1 MLKTLTIEIP
11 EDEWLSVLDLA
22 GMTDTNESNG
32 FGWLLLKCENGLRRW
47 AVGTPHSIAII
58 NGSTT
63 DIECLVPISRRLVQF
78 AASESGTVSLVI
90 QYDANDQVLS
100 MSVIGRAGRFEVAP
114 PPAHPKDYFS
124 LITKR
129 RQTPAGITVDS
140 VILANALHAII
151 STQSGGADLYGHL
164 DVDDGV
170 LTISAD
176 IPDLGTTKCQLDGN
190 SVGHGSVQV
199 ELSALHSLVRF
210 HPTEV
215 CLHIPVV
222 DGDLLYLKSDD
233 AAGML
238 TPIMSVREQARPH
251 VEDAIIS
258 AYGKIALYRD
268 HDDDYRLVRRGTPVF
283 GRLIDSYPTRL
294 QVFAVLLDEIEA
306 TPELYEEMNDY
317 NVALGYVRVT
327 HMEGQVWAVVD
338 LVAESMTAGE
348 LKTAVERITS
358 AAEKLVPML
367 QLRFGGESSAAEDVR
382 WESYI
387 DTVVMAEVQ
396 PGKYVALNGRDA
408 VKEWPFEGPVHVIT
422 AWDPQGVH
430 RSTKENEIAN
440 QLLAGD
446 LLALGLH
453 FVRTYGVGMEDHDG
467 EPGFAVWGS
476 TYEDARRLGA
486 SYDQDAIF
494 EISATKL
501 LLISCFDDRV
511 FTKERFH

>member
-11 EDEWLSVLDLA
+11 EQEWLSVLDLA
-22 GMTDTNESNG
+22 GMTDTDESNG

-47 AVGTPHSIAII
+47 AVGTPHSLSII
-58 NGSTT
+58 NGSAT
-63 DIECLVPISRRLVQF
+63 DVDCLVPISRRLVQF
-78 AASESGTVSLVI
+78 AASESGRVSLVI
-90 QYDANDQVLS
+90 QYDANDAVSL

-114 PPAHPKDYFS
+114 PPAHPTDYFS

-129 RQTPAGITVDS
+129 RKTPAGITVDS
-140 VILANALHAII
+140 GILANALHAII
-151 STQSGGADLYGHL
+151 STQSVKGDLYGHL
-164 DVDDGV
+164 DVSDGV

-176 IPDLGTTKCQLDGN
+176 IPGLGITKCQLDGD
-190 SVGHGSVQV
+190 SVSHGSVQV
-199 ELSALHSLVRF
+199 ELNALHSLVRF
-210 HPTEV
+210 HPTQV
-215 CLHIPVV
+215 CLHIPII
-222 DGDLLYLKSDD
+222 DGDLLYLNSDD
-233 AAGML
+233 AEGML
-238 TPIMSVREQARPH
+238 APIMSIREQARPH
-251 VEDAIIS
+251 VEDAIVS

-396 PGKYVALNGRDA
+396 PGKYVALNGPNA

-511 FTKERFH
+511 FTKERFR

>member
-1 MLKTLTIEIP
+1 
-11 EDEWLSVLDLA
+11 
-22 GMTDTNESNG
+22 MTDIDEGNG

-47 AVGTPHSIAII
+47 AVGTPHSMAII
-58 NGSTT
+58 NGPNT
-63 DIECLVPISRRLVQF
+63 DIECMVPISRRLVQF
-78 AASESGTVSLVI
+78 AASESGPVSLVI
-90 QYDANDQVLS
+90 QYETDDNVSL

-129 RQTPAGITVDS
+129 RQTP
-140 VILANALHAII
+140 VIIRVQSGLLANALHAII
-151 STQSGGADLYGHL
+151 STHTGGDDLYGYL
-164 DVDDGV
+164 DVNEGV

-176 IPDLGTTKCQLDGN
+176 IPGLGTTTCHLDGA

-199 ELSALHSLVRF
+199 ELSTLHRLVRF

-222 DGDLLYLKSDD
+222 DGDLLYLKSED
-233 AAGML
+233 AEGML
-238 TPIMSVREQARPH
+238 TPIMSIREQARPH

-258 AYGKIALYRD
+258 AYGRIALYRD

-396 PGKYVALNGRDA
+396 PGKYVALNGPDA
-408 VKEWPFEGPVHVIT
+408 VKDWPFEGPVHVIT

-476 TYEDARRLGA
+476 TYEDARRLGE